1 MKYGKKEISPNISLS
16 YIITDRFKTE
26 NLNVNF
32 LVPLKDS
39 PFAQVLLPNV
49 MSKGCREYPTQR
61 LIRKQLDRLFNASA
75 GIYLHS
81 YGEYMSVCFSSSYLK
96 NALAYESC
104 DISGLTAE
112 MLYKI
117 MLDGLV
123 ENGSFSEEYTERE
136 KENKCQALKA
146 VINNKD
152 AYASNR
158 CLQLMCQG
166 EATSFL
172 YSIDTEPYEKLNGEL
187 LYKAYKNMIK
197 TSPVII
203 TYVGEDED
211 FAERFAKRISDSI
224 KSEQRLPLNAEKTV
238 KFPEKI
244 RYFEEEHDVKQAR
257 LVIGFRDEISN
268 DETTYA
274 KAVFDEMYG
283 MSPMSKLFCN
293 VREKQSLCYYC
304 SSSRNHKTGIMTVK
318 TGIKAENKDR
328 AYNEILHQLDCMKKG
343 EFTKEELENAKK
355 GLISQVLSVKDSPEA
370 LSSLLFKGAVNG
382 KILTPEEEAERIK
395 SVTEKDVV
403 NCCRHITPDTV
414 YFMYG
419 KGVQEDEDE

>member
-1 MKYGKKEISPNISLS
+1 
-16 YIITDRFKTE
+16 
-26 NLNVNF
+26 
-32 LVPLKDS
+32 
-39 PFAQVLLPNV
+39 
-49 MSKGCREYPTQR
+49 
-61 LIRKQLDRLFNASA
+61 
-75 GIYLHS
+75 
-81 YGEYMSVCFSSSYLK
+81 MSVCFSSSYLK

-166 EATSFL
+166 EAASFL

-187 LYKAYKNMIK
+187 LYKAYKNMIN

-244 RYFEEEHDVKQAR
+244 KSALDAYEPSIVTRYILDVAAAFNR
-257 LVIGFRDEISN
+257 FYHNCHILSVDDEGV
-268 DETTYA
+268 
-274 KAVFDEMYG
+274 KATRIMLTKATNIVLGNAFD
-283 MSPMSKLFCN
+283 L
-293 VREKQSLCYYC
+293 
-304 SSSRNHKTGIMTVK
+304 I
-318 TGIKAENKDR
+318 
-328 AYNEILHQLDCMKKG
+328 CMKK
-343 EFTKEELENAKK
+343 TK
-355 GLISQVLSVKDSPEA
+355 
-370 LSSLLFKGAVNG
+370 
-382 KILTPEEEAERIK
+382 KI
-395 SVTEKDVV
+395 
-403 NCCRHITPDTV
+403 
-414 YFMYG
+414 
-419 KGVQEDEDE
+419 